1 MCCDVCPY
9 YGECKTLNKTGDRCC
24 QECPDYED
32 CAELSENEGGFG

>member
-9 YGECKTLNKTGDRCC
+9 YDECIALNKTRKECC

-32 CAELSENEGGFG
+32 CAELEEDGEEM